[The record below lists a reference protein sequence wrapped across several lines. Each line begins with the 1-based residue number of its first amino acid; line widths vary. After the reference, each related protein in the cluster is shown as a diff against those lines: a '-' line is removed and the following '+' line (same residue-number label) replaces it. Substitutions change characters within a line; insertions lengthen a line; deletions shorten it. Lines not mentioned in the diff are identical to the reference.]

1 MRLIF
6 LSIFLYYQLP
16 TDNSAMTREFY
27 KAFSFGNLNQID
39 SIIKVLDVDTTL
51 KFHNAYK
58 GAIMMKKS
66 FLLKSPEA
74 KLKSYKAGN
83 KLLEKEIAN
92 SPKNT
97 EYRFLRL
104 VVQER
109 APEFLKYNKNITDDK
124 AMVIKNFKELDSIVR
139 DFILQYSKVSSVLK
153 TNEIDSL

>member
-1 MRLIF
+1 MRFIF
-6 LSIFLYYQLP
+6 LIIFLYNQLP
-16 TDNSAMTREFY
+16 TDNSALKREFY

-39 SIIKVLDVDTTL
+39 SIIKVLDADTTF
-51 KFHNAYK
+51 KFRNAYK

-74 KLKSYKAGN
+74 KLKSYNAGN

-92 SPKNT
+92 YPQNT

-109 APEFLKYNKNITDDK
+109 APEFLKYNKNIPEDK
-124 AMVIKNFKELDSIVR
+124 AMVIKNFRELDFLAR
-139 DFILQYSKVSSVLK
+139 DFILQYSKVSSVIK